1 MKLNNLSIRT
11 KLQAIVVFAVLILF
25 SLGTFN
31 LLIQKDASYDQR
43 KDRVRSN
50 VQITYEIAKH
60 YQKLESTLGKQAAQQ
75 AAIDA
80 ISQIRYDG
88 SNYFWIASA
97 SNTIVMHPTQPQL
110 NGTSTNTLTDS
121 RGNHFWQEMSSIAKT
136 TGSGFLTYYWLSPDG
151 EESEKIS
158 FVNYIPEWDWI
169 IGSGVQTSDIDK
181 AFQSQLIKELIVD
194 SLAALVLI
202 VICLLVARNI
212 IKPIESLVTQV
223 HKVADGDLTVDMQT
237 ERRDEIGYL
246 SNELSRMMDKLKETI
261 SAAKRS
267 ADYSGQLSSSIAAA
281 SEETSTSIDSQSQQL
296 EQLATAMNEMSS
308 TIQDIAGNS
317 ERTSATTEE
326 SKDFA
331 AQGSRSMGYTLNNIA
346 GISDDISSTYQLME
360 ALKQGVND
368 ISNVVNV
375 IHEVSEQTNLLAL
388 NAAIEAAR
396 AGEQGRGFA
405 VVADEVRNL
414 ASRTQESTAQ
424 VQTTIDKL
432 NERTDSVLSVMA
444 SNQTKVTES
453 VDLASQTQD
462 KLDTAVAKLNDTYD
476 MVAQIAAAAE
486 QQGTVANEVNENVSI
501 VHMSISEIRQASQS
515 LAEQSQSMAAASDE
529 LNHKLSYFR
538 V

>member
-1 MKLNNLSIRT
+1 MRLNNLSIRT
-11 KLQAIVVFAVLILF
+11 KLQAIVAFAVLILF

-31 LLIQKDASYDQR
+31 LLIQKEANYEQR
-43 KDRVRSN
+43 KERVRSN
-50 VQITYEIAKH
+50 VDIAYTLAKH
-60 YQKLESTLGKQAAQQ
+60 YHGLENVLGREQAQQAAQQ
-75 AAIDA
+75 A
-80 ISQIRYDG
+80 ISQLRYDG
-88 SNYFWIASA
+88 NNYFWVATTT
-97 SNTIVMHPTQPQL
+97 NTIVMHPTQPQL
-110 NGTSTNTLTDS
+110 NGTSTNNLTDS
-121 RGNHFWQEMSSIAKT
+121 RGNYFWQEMSAIATQK
-136 TGSGFLTYYWLSPDG
+136 GSGYLTYYWIGSDG
-151 EESEKIS
+151 EESQKVS

-181 AFQSQLIKELIVD
+181 AFQQHLIKELIVD
-194 SLAALVLI
+194 AIAALFLV
-202 VICLLVARNI
+202 VICLVVARNI
-212 IKPIESLVTQV
+212 VQPIEKLVKQV
-223 HKVADGDLTVDMQT
+223 HSVADGDLTINMKTSRQ
-237 ERRDEIGYL
+237 DEMGYL
-246 SNELSRMMDKLKETI
+246 SNELDRMMKALKETI
-261 SAAKRS
+261 TAAKAS
-267 ADYSGQLSSSIAAA
+267 ATHSSQLSSSIAAA
-281 SEETSTSIDSQSQQL
+281 SEETSTSINSQSQQL
-296 EQLATAMNEMSS
+296 EQLATAMSEMSS

-326 SKDFA
+326 SKEYA
-331 AQGSRSMGYTLNNIA
+331 AEGSRSMGYTLNNIA
-346 GISDDISSTYQLME
+346 GISDDINSTHQLME

-424 VQTTIDKL
+424 VQATIDKL

-444 SNQTKVTES
+444 SNQTKVSES
-453 VDLASQTQD
+453 VELASQTQD
-462 KLDTAVAKLNDTYD
+462 KLDTAVTKLNDTYD

-501 VHMSISEIRQASQS
+501 VHLSISEIRQASQS
-515 LAEQSQSMAAASDE
+515 LAEQSQSMAQASDE
-529 LNHKLSYFR
+529 LSERLAYFK

>member
-1 MKLNNLSIRT
+1 M
-11 KLQAIVVFAVLILF
+11 
-25 SLGTFN
+25 
-31 LLIQKDASYDQR
+31 
-43 KDRVRSN
+43 
-50 VQITYEIAKH
+50 
-60 YQKLESTLGKQAAQQ
+60 
-75 AAIDA
+75 
-80 ISQIRYDG
+80 
-88 SNYFWIASA
+88 
-97 SNTIVMHPTQPQL
+97 
-110 NGTSTNTLTDS
+110 
-121 RGNHFWQEMSSIAKT
+121 
-136 TGSGFLTYYWLSPDG
+136 
-151 EESEKIS
+151 
-158 FVNYIPEWDWI
+158 
-169 IGSGVQTSDIDK
+169 
-181 AFQSQLIKELIVD
+181 VD
-194 SLAALVLI
+194 SVAALVLI
-202 VICLLVARNI
+202 VICLVVARNI

-223 HKVADGDLTVDMQT
+223 HKVADGDLTVDMKT

-432 NERTDSVLSVMA
+432 NERTESVLSVMA

>member
-1 MKLNNLSIRT
+1 MRLNNLSIRT
-11 KLQAIVVFAVLILF
+11 KLQAIVAFAVLILF

-31 LLIQKDASYDQR
+31 LLIQKEANYEQR
-43 KDRVRSN
+43 KERVRSN
-50 VQITYEIAKH
+50 VDIAYTLAKH
-60 YQKLESTLGKQAAQQ
+60 YHGLENVLGREQAQQAAQQ
-75 AAIDA
+75 A
-80 ISQIRYDG
+80 ISQLRYDG
-88 SNYFWIASA
+88 NNYFWVATTT
-97 SNTIVMHPTQPQL
+97 NTIVMHPTQPQL
-110 NGTSTNTLTDS
+110 NGTSTNNLTDS
-121 RGNHFWQEMSSIAKT
+121 RGNHFWQEMSAIATQK
-136 TGSGFLTYYWLSPDG
+136 GSGYLTYYWIGSDG
-151 EESEKIS
+151 EESQKVS

-181 AFQSQLIKELIVD
+181 AFQQHLIKELIVD
-194 SLAALVLI
+194 AIAALFLV
-202 VICLLVARNI
+202 VICLVVARNI
-212 IKPIESLVTQV
+212 VQPIEKLVKQV
-223 HKVADGDLTVDMQT
+223 HSVADGDLTINMKTSRQ
-237 ERRDEIGYL
+237 DEMGYL
-246 SNELSRMMDKLKETI
+246 SNELGRMMKALKETI
-261 SAAKRS
+261 TAAKAS
-267 ADYSGQLSSSIAAA
+267 ATHSSQLSSSIAAA
-281 SEETSTSIDSQSQQL
+281 SEETSTSINSQSQQL
-296 EQLATAMNEMSS
+296 EQLATAMSEMSS

-326 SKDFA
+326 SKEYA
-331 AQGSRSMGYTLNNIA
+331 AEGSRSMGYTLNNIA
-346 GISDDISSTYQLME
+346 GISDDINSTHQLME

-424 VQTTIDKL
+424 VQATIDKL

-444 SNQTKVTES
+444 SNQTKVSES
-453 VDLASQTQD
+453 VELASQTQD
-462 KLDTAVAKLNDTYD
+462 KLDTAVTKLNDTYD

-501 VHMSISEIRQASQS
+501 VHLSISEIRQASQS
-515 LAEQSQSMAAASDE
+515 LAEQSQSMAQASDE
-529 LNHKLSYFR
+529 LSERLAYFK

>member
-1 MKLNNLSIRT
+1 
-11 KLQAIVVFAVLILF
+11 
-25 SLGTFN
+25 
-31 LLIQKDASYDQR
+31 
-43 KDRVRSN
+43 
-50 VQITYEIAKH
+50 
-60 YQKLESTLGKQAAQQ
+60 
-75 AAIDA
+75 
-80 ISQIRYDG
+80 
-88 SNYFWIASA
+88 
-97 SNTIVMHPTQPQL
+97 
-110 NGTSTNTLTDS
+110 
-121 RGNHFWQEMSSIAKT
+121 
-136 TGSGFLTYYWLSPDG
+136 
-151 EESEKIS
+151 
-158 FVNYIPEWDWI
+158 
-169 IGSGVQTSDIDK
+169 
-181 AFQSQLIKELIVD
+181 
-194 SLAALVLI
+194 
-202 VICLLVARNI
+202 
-212 IKPIESLVTQV
+212 
-223 HKVADGDLTVDMQT
+223 
-237 ERRDEIGYL
+237 
-246 SNELSRMMDKLKETI
+246 
-261 SAAKRS
+261 
-267 ADYSGQLSSSIAAA
+267 

-462 KLDTAVAKLNDTYD
+462 KLDTAV
-476 MVAQIAAAAE
+476 
-486 QQGTVANEVNENVSI
+486 ENVSI